1 MESTL
6 NIPLVIIEF
15 ILAFGVLIFVH
26 EFGHHITARLLG
38 IEVEEF
44 GFGYPPR
51 MFKMF
56 TFRGTDYTL
65 NWIPFGGFMRPKG
78 ENNPDIPGGL
88 AAASPWARI
97 AVFLAGSFM
106 NIALGIVL
114 FSLVFMQLGG
124 PDFSTVEIV
133 QVNPGSPAEIAGIQT
148 GDIVLEINAI
158 PINRANKLT
167 KIVLENLGQELSIL
181 LERNGQIVQ
190 VFATPRLDPPPDQ
203 GALGI
208 GFNNPIVPLSWDQAL
223 PVSILH
229 TIDYGRQLF
238 MLPIMLIQNQ
248 IAPGEAR
255 ISGPKGIYDY
265 YQYAREKDIEET
277 ASTDSDTPAVNTLFF
292 LAAISVAIGFTNL
305 LPIPA
310 LDGGRIVLTLPEI
323 IVRRRVPPQFENLV
337 HLVGFTALIS
347 LLIYIT
353 VQDFINPIQLP

>member
-1 MESTL
+1 MEPTL

-15 ILAFGVLIFVH
+15 IFAFGVLIFVH
-26 EFGHHITARLLG
+26 EFGHHITARLLN

-51 MFKMF
+51 LVKLF

-88 AAASPWARI
+88 AAANPWARI

-106 NIALGIVL
+106 NIVLGIFL
-114 FSLVFMQLGG
+114 FSLVFIQLGG
-124 PDFSTVEIV
+124 PDFSTVQIV
-133 QVNPGSPAEIAGIQT
+133 GVSPGSPAETAGIQL
-148 GDIVLEINAI
+148 GDVVLEINDVN
-158 PINRANKLT
+158 INKTNKLT
-167 KIVLENLGQELSIL
+167 NVVLDNLGQELSIL
-181 LERNGQIVQ
+181 LERDGENIQ
-190 VFATPRLDPPPDQ
+190 VFATPRVNPPPNE

-208 GFNNPIVPLSWDQAL
+208 AFNNPIVPLTWFEAL
-223 PVSILH
+223 PISVVS
-229 TIDYGRQLF
+229 TFDYGRQLF

-248 IAPGEAR
+248 IEPADAR

-265 YQYAREKDIEET
+265 YQYAREKDAEQT
-277 ASTDSDTPAVNTLFF
+277 ASPDSDNPAVNTLFF
-292 LAAISVAIGFTNL
+292 LAVISVAVGFTNL

-310 LDGGRIVLTLPEI
+310 LDGGRIILTLPEI
-323 IVRRRVPPQFENLV
+323 IIRRRVPPQFENLV